1 MIWREKKILLAL
13 LAIVLLANIA
23 FFFTYRVQYQS
34 RLDALD
40 ERQQEAQTQLDR
52 ARLERAKTEGTYQS
66 YRKVEQDVQ
75 QVFDNE
81 WSTKE
86 ERLTLMIAE
95 VKRLAVASGLEPSS
109 YGFDRTASSDATTR
123 GSQQRSLG
131 AVGAEEVG
139 VSFGVQ
145 GTYDQVRRLI
155 NLLELSRQFVIVD
168 RIGLTEAAEGKLG
181 LSLHIKTLFR
191 DDDSSGNVAKK
202 RL

>member
-1 MIWREKKILLAL
+1 MIWREKR
-13 LAIVLLANIA
+13 VLLLLLGVVLLGNIV

-40 ERQQEAQTQLDR
+40 ERQAEAQKQLDE
-52 ARLERAKTEGTYQS
+52 ARLERVRTERTAEG
-66 YRKVEQDVQ
+66 YRKVEHDVQ
-75 QVFDNE
+75 EVFDNE

-86 ERLTLMIAE
+86 ERLTAMIAE
-95 VKRLAVASGLEPSS
+95 VKRLAIASGLEPSS
-109 YGFDRTASSDATTR
+109 YSFDRSASETKTVGGAR
-123 GSQQRSLG
+123 RSG
-131 AVGAEEVG
+131 PIGAEEVG
-139 VSFGVQ
+139 ISFGVQ

-168 RIGLTEAAEGKLG
+168 RISLTQAGEGELG

-191 DDDSSGNVAKK
+191 DDDSEGVATNH